1 MQSVVKESRSPSS
14 VWCTVFSMLLCYH
27 ALWWLANVPLF
38 SPKDALF
45 VS

>member
-1 MQSVVKESRSPSS
+1 
-14 VWCTVFSMLLCYH
+14 MLLCYH